1 MIEYIKGEIT
11 ELIPTFAVIETNGVG
26 YGINISLNTYTKLQG
41 KKEGKLFIYENI
53 REDAYALFGF
63 FDKAER
69 ELFVMLTSVS
79 GIGANTARTIL
90 SEMSVRELCAVISQ
104 ADVKLLKS
112 VKGIGPKTA
121 QRIIVE
127 LKDKLGNSDI
137 DDFVPGG
144 DIKPATVQID
154 DEVRK
159 EAIGALT
166 MLGFAPAPTNKT
178 VNAILKENPSMS
190 VEEVVKCALKQI
202 K

>member
-1 MIEYIKGEIT
+1 MIEYIKGEIA
-11 ELIPTFAVIETNGVG
+11 ELIPTFAVIETNGIG
-26 YGINISLNTYTKLQG
+26 YGINISLNTFTKLQG
-41 KKEGKLFIYENI
+41 KKDGRLYIYESI
-53 REDAYALFGF
+53 REDAYSLFGF

-69 ELFVMLTSVS
+69 EMFVMLTSVS

-90 SEMSVRELCAVISQ
+90 SEMSVKELCAVISQ
-104 ADVKLLKS
+104 SDVKMLKS

-127 LKDKLGNSDI
+127 LKDKIGSSDV
-137 DDFVPGG
+137 DDFVPG
-144 DIKPATVQID
+144 DINTTKVQID

-178 VNAILKENPSMS
+178 VNAILKENPSLT
-190 VEEVVKCALKQI
+190 VEEVVKSALKQI

>member
-1 MIEYIKGEIT
+1 MIEYIRGEIT
-11 ELIPTFAVIETNGVG
+11 ELLPTYAVIETTGVG
-26 YGINISLNTYTKLQG
+26 YGINISLNTFTKLQG
-41 KKEGKLFIYENI
+41 RKEGKLFIYENI
-53 REDAYALFGF
+53 REDAYALYGF

-69 ELFVMLTSVS
+69 EMFVMLTGVS
-79 GIGANTARTIL
+79 GIGSNTARTIL

-104 ADVKLLKS
+104 SDVKMLKG

-127 LKDKLGNSDI
+127 LKDKISTSDI
-137 DDFVPGG
+137 DDFVPGE
-144 DIKPATVQID
+144 IKPAVVEIN

-178 VNAILKENPSMS
+178 VNAILKDNPTLT
-190 VEEVVKCALKQI
+190 VEEVVKTALKQI

>member
-26 YGINISLNTYTKLQG
+26 YGINISLNTFSKLQG
-41 KKEGKLFIYENI
+41 RKEGKLYIYENI
-53 REDAYALFGF
+53 REDAYALYGF

-69 ELFVMLTSVS
+69 ELFVMLTGVS

-90 SEMSVRELCAVISQ
+90 SEMSVRELCAVISS

-127 LKDKLGNSDI
+127 LKDKLGSSDI
-137 DDFVPGG
+137 EDFVPG
-144 DIKPATVQID
+144 DVKPVVVQID
-154 DEVRK
+154 NEVKK

-178 VNAILKENPSMS
+178 VNAILKENPSLT

>member
-1 MIEYIKGEIT
+1 MIEYIRGEIT
-11 ELIPTFAVIETNGVG
+11 ELLPTYAVIETTGVG
-26 YGINISLNTYTKLQG
+26 YGINISLNTFTKLQG

-53 REDAYALFGF
+53 REDAYALYGF

-69 ELFVMLTSVS
+69 ELFVMLTGVS
-79 GIGANTARTIL
+79 GIGSNTARTIL

-104 ADVKLLKS
+104 SDVKLLKS

-127 LKDKLGNSDI
+127 LKDKINTSEI
-137 DDFVPGG
+137 DDFVPG
-144 DIKPATVQID
+144 DIKPAVVEVN

-178 VNAILKENPSMS
+178 VNAILKENPSLT
-190 VEEVVKCALKQI
+190 VEEVVKSALKQI

>member
-1 MIEYIKGEIT
+1 MIEYIRGEIT
-11 ELIPTFAVIETNGVG
+11 ELLPTYAVIETSGVG
-26 YGINISLNTYTKLQG
+26 YGINISLNTFTKLQG

-53 REDAYALFGF
+53 REDAYALYGF

-69 ELFVMLTSVS
+69 EMFVMLTSVS
-79 GIGANTARTIL
+79 GIGSNTARTIL

-104 ADVKLLKS
+104 SDVKMLKG

-127 LKDKLGNSDI
+127 LKDKINTSDI
-137 DDFVPGG
+137 DDFVPG
-144 DIKPATVQID
+144 DIKPAVVEIN

-178 VNAILKENPSMS
+178 VNAILKENPSLT
-190 VEEVVKCALKQI
+190 VEEVVKSALKQI

>member
-11 ELIPTFAVIETNGVG
+11 ELLPTFAVIETAGVG
-26 YGINISLNTYTKLQG
+26 YGINISLNTFTKLQG
-41 KKEGKLFIYENI
+41 KKEGKLYIYENI
-53 REDAYALFGF
+53 REDAYSLFGF
-63 FDKAER
+63 FEKTER

-79 GIGANTARTIL
+79 GIGANTARAIL
-90 SEMSVRELCAVISQ
+90 SEMSVRELCSVISS

-127 LKDKLGNSDI
+127 LKDKIADTEL
-137 DDFVPGG
+137 DDLIPSETKVSM
-144 DIKPATVQID
+144 VQVD
-154 DEVRK
+154 DEVKK

-166 MLGFAPAPTNKT
+166 MLGFAPAPTNKA
-178 VNAILKENPSMS
+178 VMAILKEEPTLP
-190 VEEVVKCALKQI
+190 VEEVVKRALKQI

>member
-1 MIEYIKGEIT
+1 MIEYIKGELT
-11 ELIPTFAVIETNGVG
+11 ELIPTFAVIETNGIG
-26 YGINISLNTYTKLQG
+26 YGINISLNTFSKLQG
-41 KKEGKLFIYENI
+41 KKEARLYIYESI
-53 REDAYALFGF
+53 REDAYSLYGF

-69 ELFVMLTSVS
+69 EMFVMLTSVS

-104 ADVKLLKS
+104 SDVKILKS

-127 LKDKLGNSDI
+127 LKDKIESSDI
-137 DDFVPGG
+137 DDFVPGS
-144 DIKPATVQID
+144 DIKPATVHID

-178 VNAILKENPSMS
+178 VNAILKENPSLT
-190 VEEVVKCALKQI
+190 VEEVVKSALKQI

>member
-1 MIEYIKGEIT
+1 MIEYIKGEVT
-11 ELIPTFAVIETNGVG
+11 ELIPTFAVIETNGIG
-26 YGINISLNTYTKLQG
+26 YGINISLNTFSKLQG
-41 KKEGKLFIYENI
+41 KKEARLYIYESI
-53 REDAYALFGF
+53 REDAYSLFGF

-69 ELFVMLTSVS
+69 EMFIMLTSVS

-104 ADVKLLKS
+104 SDVKLLKS

-127 LKDKLGNSDI
+127 LKDKIGSSDI
-137 DDFVPGG
+137 DDFVPG
-144 DIKPATVQID
+144 DIKTVAVQIN

-178 VNAILKENPSMS
+178 VNAILKENPSLT
-190 VEEVVKCALKQI
+190 VEEVVKSALKQI

>member
-1 MIEYIKGEIT
+1 MIEYIRGEIT
-11 ELIPTFAVIETNGVG
+11 ELLPTYAVIETSGVG
-26 YGINISLNTYTKLQG
+26 YGINISLNTFTKLQG

-53 REDAYALFGF
+53 REDAYALYGF
-63 FDKAER
+63 FDQAER
-69 ELFVMLTSVS
+69 EMFVMLTSVS
-79 GIGANTARTIL
+79 GIGSNTARTIL

-104 ADVKLLKS
+104 SDVKMLKG

-127 LKDKLGNSDI
+127 LKDKINTSDI
-137 DDFVPGG
+137 DDFVPG
-144 DIKPATVQID
+144 DIKPAVVEIN

-178 VNAILKENPSMS
+178 VNAILKENPSLT
-190 VEEVVKCALKQI
+190 VEEVVKSALKQI

>member
-1 MIEYIKGEIT
+1 MIEYIRGEVT

-26 YGINISLNTYTKLQG
+26 YGINISLNTFSKLQG
-41 KKEGKLFIYENI
+41 KKEGKLYIYENV

-69 ELFVMLTSVS
+69 EMFTMLISVS

-104 ADVKLLKS
+104 SDVKLLKN

-127 LKDKLGNSDI
+127 LKDKIGSSDMG
-137 DDFVPGG
+137 DFTPEDVRPV
-144 DIKPATVQID
+144 AVQID
-154 DEVRK
+154 DEVKK

-166 MLGFAPAPTNKT
+166 MLGFAPVPTTKT
-178 VNAILKENPSMS
+178 VNAILKEDPSLT
-190 VEEVVKCALKQI
+190 VEEVVKRALKQI

>member
-11 ELIPTFAVIETNGVG
+11 ELIPTYAVIESAGVG
-26 YGINISLNTYTKLQG
+26 YGINISLNTFTKLQN

-53 REDAYALFGF
+53 REDAYSLFGF
-63 FDKAER
+63 FDKSER
-69 ELFVMLTSVS
+69 ELFIMLTGVS

-90 SEMSVRELCAVISQ
+90 SEMSVRELCSVISS

-127 LKDKLGNSDI
+127 LKDKISDSGI
-137 DDFVPGG
+137 DDFVPGEV
-144 DIKPATVQID
+144 KVTTVQID

-178 VNAILKENPSMS
+178 VNAILKENPTLT
-190 VEEVVKCALKQI
+190 VEEVVKSALKQI